1 MTVDPATADTRRS
14 SRVVVEGPERAAAR
28 SYLYSIGLTDEDL
41 SGTGSD
47 RFIDAVVAWG
57 TDEQIR
63 ARLVAHLDAGA
74 DHVSVH
80 ILGAL
85 NDPTATESG
94 LRRVADLMR

>member
-1 MTVDPATADTRRS
+1 MLSANPTEARRI
-14 SRVVVEGPERAAAR
+14 AR
-28 SYLYSIGLTDEDL
+28 DVLGIYLQLPNYTNNLKRYGLTDEDL

-74 DHVSVH
+74 DHVGVH